1 MISEVV
7 FITQVLL
14 VIIAVLLFG
23 LVITI
28 HEFGHFFTAKLC
40 KIRVNEFSVGMGP
53 QLLSFRKGETQYS
66 LRLLP
71 IGGYCTMEGEEE
83 DSDDERAF
91 NRKPVWKRILVVAMG
106 AVMNILLG
114 LVLMVIL
121 VAQTPL
127 LGSNIVARFE
137 DNSAL
142 QEAGIQ
148 VGDRITSINGYTVRT
163 DRDVQ
168 FALSIISLEGEEE
181 PVVPFTV
188 DREGQSL
195 TFPEVRLQTTE
206 TEDGQRAIVFDFK
219 VLAIPKN
226 VGTVLWKAAEDTV
239 SVVRLVWQSVYM
251 LLTGQ
256 FGINDLAGPV
266 GTASVITQA
275 ASAGLESSGFFG
287 ALSNIVYLIMI
298 ITVNLGIMNLLPI
311 PALDGGRLLFLIIEG
326 IVRRPI
332 PRRFEGWIT
341 AAGFIFLIGL
351 MIVVTFS
358 DILRLVTGRGLGA

>member
-1 MISEVV
+1 MV

-14 VIIAVLLFG
+14 VIIAVLLFS

-28 HEFGHFFTAKLC
+28 HEFGHFITAKLC
-40 KIRVNEFSVGMGP
+40 GIRVNEFAVGMGP
-53 QLLSFRKGETQYS
+53 QLVSFRRGDTRYS

-71 IGGYCTMEGEEE
+71 IGGFCAMEGEDE

-91 NRKPVWKRILVVAMG
+91 HRKPVWQRILVVAMG

-114 LVLMVIL
+114 LILMVIII
-121 VAQTPL
+121 AQTPL
-127 LGSNIVARFE
+127 LGSNVVARFE
-137 DNSAL
+137 ENYAL
-142 QEAGIQ
+142 EAAGIQ
-148 VGDRITSINGYTVRT
+148 VGDRITSMGGYGVRT
-163 DRDVQ
+163 DRDLQ
-168 FALSIISLEGEEE
+168 FAMAIISMDGEE
-181 PVVPFTV
+181 VTADITV
-188 DREGQSL
+188 DREGQTI
-195 TFPEVRLQTTE
+195 TFQDVEFNTIEL
-206 TEDGQRAIVFDFK
+206 EDGSRSLVFDFK
-219 VLAIPKN
+219 VAAIPKT
-226 VGTVLWKAAEDTV
+226 VGSVLVKSVEDTV

-256 FGINDLAGPV
+256 FGLNDLAGPV

-275 ASAGLESSGFFG
+275 ASAGLESSGFSG
-287 ALSNIVYLIMI
+287 ALSNIVYIIMI

-311 PALDGGRLLFLIIEG
+311 PALDGGRLLFLIVEA

-341 AAGFIFLIGL
+341 AAGFIFLMGV

-358 DILRLVTGRGLGA
+358 DILRLITGQGLGA

>member
-1 MISEVV
+1 MV

-14 VIIAVLLFG
+14 VILAVLLFG

-71 IGGYCTMEGEEE
+71 IGGYCAMEGEEE

-121 VAQTPL
+121 VAQAPL

-168 FALSIISLEGEEE
+168 SALSIIGLEGEEE

-219 VLAIPKN
+219 VLAIP
-226 VGTVLWKAAEDTV
+226 
-239 SVVRLVWQSVYM
+239 
-251 LLTGQ
+251 
-256 FGINDLAGPV
+256 
-266 GTASVITQA
+266 
-275 ASAGLESSGFFG
+275 
-287 ALSNIVYLIMI
+287 
-298 ITVNLGIMNLLPI
+298 
-311 PALDGGRLLFLIIEG
+311 
-326 IVRRPI
+326 
-332 PRRFEGWIT
+332 
-341 AAGFIFLIGL
+341 
-351 MIVVTFS
+351 
-358 DILRLVTGRGLGA
+358 

>member
-1 MISEVV
+1 MV

-14 VIIAVLLFG
+14 VILAVLLFG

-71 IGGYCTMEGEEE
+71 IGGYCAMEGEEE

-121 VAQTPL
+121 VAQAPL

-168 FALSIISLEGEEE
+168 FALSIIGLEGEEE

-226 VGTVLWKAAEDTV
+226 VGTVLWKAVEDTV